1 MAMLQVERLGG
12 LAGFG
17 GAGGHVRSM
26 GQLDMET
33 LSAEEQRVVE
43 GLFQSKGM
51 AQASE
56 ICDGF
61 CYRISLISARRTE
74 TIQAMEVA
82 VPIFLARC
90 VKDEIV

>member
-1 MAMLQVERLGG
+1 
-12 LAGFG
+12 
-17 GAGGHVRSM
+17 M

-43 GLFQSKGM
+43 DLFQSKGG

-61 CYRISLISARRTE
+61 CYRISRISASRTE

-90 VKDEIV
+90 VKDELV

>member
-43 GLFQSKGM
+43 DLFQSKGG
-51 AQASE
+51 ARASE

-61 CYRISLISARRTE
+61 CYRISRISSSRTE

-90 VKDEIV
+90 VKDELV